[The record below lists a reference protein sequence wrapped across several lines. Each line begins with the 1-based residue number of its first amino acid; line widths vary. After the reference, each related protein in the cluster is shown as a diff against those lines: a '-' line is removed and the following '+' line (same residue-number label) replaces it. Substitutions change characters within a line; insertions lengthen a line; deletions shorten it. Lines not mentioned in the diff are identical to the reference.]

1 MLKKYI
7 VTFLICL
14 LLFTNTEFA
23 QDKDNGKNIGQTFLS
38 DVNHFFY
45 TGGSLAAEPFKYSS
59 NDWFTLAAVV
69 GGTAL
74 LFTIDQNVQEF
85 ALKNQN
91 STKDKIFG
99 IDKYYG
105 SGYTALF
112 TAGLYGVGLF
122 TGETGI
128 RKLGLHASEALIYSA
143 LITTVLKIIIGRRRP
158 YAGDN
163 NLVFKPFQ
171 FTNNDYQSLPSGHTT
186 VVFAVST
193 VMADYI
199 DNIFWKIF
207 WYGSAGL
214 VGAARIYH
222 NKHWVSDVFLGG
234 AIGYFVGRF
243 VVNLN
248 NKKDSGFSSLNISP
262 TLSFDKVG
270 LQMSFRF

>member
-1 MLKKYI
+1 MLKKSL
-7 VTFLICL
+7 VTFLISL

-23 QDKDNGKNIGQTFLS
+23 QDKKDDKNIGQTFLS

-45 TGGSLAAEPFKYSS
+45 TGGEIATQPLQYSS
-59 NDWFTLAAVV
+59 SDWLTFGAVV

-74 LFTIDQNVQEF
+74 LFTVDQNVREF
-85 ALKNQN
+85 AQENQN

-122 TGETGI
+122 TGESGI
-128 RKLGLHASEALIYSA
+128 RKLGLHASEALIYA
-143 LITTVLKIIIGRRRP
+143 GIITTVLKVIIGRRRP
-158 YAGDN
+158 YAGDDH
-163 NLVFKPFQ
+163 LVFKPFQ

-222 NKHWVSDVFLGG
+222 DKHWVSDVFLGG

-248 NKKDSGFSSLNISP
+248 NGEDSKLSSLNISP
-262 TLSFDKVG
+262 TLLFDRVG

>member
-1 MLKKYI
+1 MLKKSI
-7 VTFLICL
+7 VTFLISL

-23 QDKDNGKNIGQTFLS
+23 QDKDSDKNIGQTFLS

-45 TGGSLAAEPFKYSS
+45 TGGKIVTQPFKYSA
-59 NDWFTLAAVV
+59 NDWLTFAAVV

-74 LFTIDQNVQEF
+74 LFTVDQSVKDF
-85 ALKNQN
+85 ALKNQSN
-91 STKDKIFG
+91 TGDVIFG
-99 IDKYYG
+99 IDEFYG
-105 SGYTALF
+105 SPYTIIL
-112 TAGLYGVGLF
+112 TSGLYGVGLF
-122 TGETGI
+122 SGEEGI
-128 RKLGLHASEALIYSA
+128 RKLGLNTSEALIYSVA
-143 LITTVLKIIIGRRRP
+143 ITGILKFIIGRRRP
-158 YAGDN
+158 YEGDN

-207 WYGSAGL
+207 WYGTAGL

-243 VVNLN
+243 VINLN
-248 NKKDSGFSSLNISP
+248 SKKEPELSGLRVSP

-270 LQMSFRF
+270 LQMTLSF